1 MHVTFVFDDIILSH
15 QPLGAS
21 YIAAVLKEAGHTVTA
36 INIDDGP
43 DYVEKIKRL
52 NPGMSAATPMV
63 MVGPS
68 GRLADASE
76 ASSQPVRDAAARAQQ
91 STVASIRRGVRI

>member
-52 NPGMSAATPMV
+52 NPGMVAYSVATSQAPRFFEMNRRS
-63 MVGPS
+63 S
-68 GRLADASE
+68 G
-76 ASSQPVRDAAARAQQ
+76 
-91 STVASIRRGVRI
+91 T